1 MPSNMRELTK
11 EALQQGFDHVVEG
24 LFTEY
29 FKLCALAENNETK
42 QKQADERLK
51 MGLGIAKQCFADSI
65 RLADD

>member
-11 EALQQGFDHVVEG
+11 DALQKGFDHVVEG

-29 FKLCALAENNETK
+29 FKLCAMVEDDETK

-51 MGLGIAKQCFADSI
+51 MGLKIAKQCFADSI
-65 RLADD
+65 RIAGD

>member
-1 MPSNMRELTK
+1 MASNMRELTK
-11 EALQQGFDHVVEG
+11 DALLKGFDHVVEG

-29 FKLCALAENNETK
+29 FKLSAMAEKNETK

-51 MGLGIAKQCFADSI
+51 MGLAIAKQCFADSI